1 MPLIVD
7 DPLHTNG
14 SSSIDVK
21 SANTTGVQ
29 IVTETIFDTDA
40 VGYITE
46 KSFKPFVLK
55 QPFVMFAP
63 AYTLATLKDMGF
75 QTFDSYWDESYD
87 LIEDAEL
94 RYNSAWNTVKEISNW
109 DLQQLQS
116 NIQNMQPLLDFNYDR
131 FYWYIPLEEL
141 INNLFSEIKYR
152 FP

>member
-1 MPLIVD
+1 
-7 DPLHTNG
+7 
-14 SSSIDVK
+14 
-21 SANTTGVQ
+21 
-29 IVTETIFDTDA
+29 
-40 VGYITE
+40 
-46 KSFKPFVLK
+46 
-55 QPFVMFAP
+55 
-63 AYTLATLKDMGF
+63 MGF

-131 FYWYIPLEEL
+131 FYWYIPLEDL
-141 INNLFSEIKYR
+141 INNLFAEIKCR